1 VDKEVTKLNEGA
13 VFQNIDQI
21 ISAYSQA
28 ETFSGVVMICRQ
40 GQSIYEQACGY
51 ANRSWRIAN
60 QVDTRFRVASISKMF
75 TAVSIL
81 QLIDR
86 GKLSLDDS
94 IAGLLNLGNT
104 TIPEKVTIE
113 HLLTMTSGIA
123 DWFDESGDW
132 EVEWAELCRKHPIYL
147 FRNNEDYLPLFIN
160 EEPVAGIGEGYKY
173 SGSSYIL
180 LGLVIERI
188 SGLSYFDNVRENIFA
203 RLDMTRSDFIALDDV
218 YSEVAEGYV
227 PTTGDDGEVV
237 GYRKNIYST
246 TPEAAAD
253 GGATC
258 SAMDLGRFAQGLRD
272 GLLLSPGMTS
282 KILSPKVHQFP
293 DKHRGYQ
300 WKYGYA
306 TMFLVDDHDQV
317 VRYGHTGEED
327 GVSCRFYSYPGLD
340 IDLVILGNLSWCS
353 GKIGWEIHD
362 LLMPNTG
369 G

>member
-1 VDKEVTKLNEGA
+1 MNEGT
-13 VFQNIDQI
+13 VFQKIDRI
-21 ISAYSQA
+21 LSAYLRA
-28 ETFSGVVMICRQ
+28 ETFSGVVLICKE
-40 GQSIYEQACGY
+40 GQTIYERACGS
-51 ANRSWRIAN
+51 ANRSWLINN

-81 QLIDR
+81 QIVDR
-86 GKLSLDDS
+86 GELSFDDS

-104 TIPEKVTIE
+104 TIPENVTIE
-113 HLLTMTSGIA
+113 HLMTMTSGIA

-132 EVEWAELCRKHPIYL
+132 EKEWDELCRKHPIYL
-147 FRNNEDYLPLFIN
+147 FRKNEDYLPLFVN
-160 EEPVAGIGEGYKY
+160 EEPVAGVGEGYRY

-180 LGLVIERI
+180 LGLAIEKI
-188 SGLSYFDNVRENIFA
+188 SGLSYFDYVRENIFA
-203 RLDMTRSDFIALDDV
+203 HLDMTRSDFVALDGVHD
-218 YSEVAEGYV
+218 EVAEGYV
-227 PTTGDDGEVV
+227 PLAGEDGEVV

-258 SAMDLGRFAQGLRD
+258 SAKDLCRFAKGLRD

-282 KILSPKVHQFP
+282 KLLSPKVLQFP
-293 DKHRGYQ
+293 DKHHGYQ

-306 TMFLVDDHDQV
+306 TMFLVDDHNQV

-353 GKIGWEIHD
+353 GEIGWEIHD
-362 LLMPNTG
+362 LLMANTG